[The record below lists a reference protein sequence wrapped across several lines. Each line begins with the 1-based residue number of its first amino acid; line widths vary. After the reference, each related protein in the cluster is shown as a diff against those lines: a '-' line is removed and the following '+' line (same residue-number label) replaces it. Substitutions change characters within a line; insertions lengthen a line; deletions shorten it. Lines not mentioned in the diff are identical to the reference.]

1 MVSKINFAPISVI
14 IPCFHCHDTIDKAIK
29 SVLEQTFKP
38 NQIIMIN
45 DGSRDYNKTKEKLI
59 FLKSEINNI
68 FKEINVEILE
78 LDINK
83 GPSYARNLGW
93 QKASEE
99 FIAFLDADDFWHPE
113 KIKLQFNWMKK
124 NTEFKITGHQTSSKK
139 LNFYNKNK
147 LNLTGKK
154 VTIKQLIFFNY
165 FQTSSVMIK
174 KDVYPRFNKNIR
186 FGEDYN
192 LWLRLS
198 NQFNMHFFY
207 NILSFSRRKP
217 FSKGGLSGNLLD
229 MEKSEIFSIYEQ
241 YLDKNITFFYLIS
254 AIIFSLIKFC
264 RRYLIRKL
272 T

>member
-1 MVSKINFAPISVI
+1 MFSKINFAPISVI
-14 IPCFHCHDTIDKAIK
+14 IPCFNCHDTIDMAIN
-29 SVLEQTFKP
+29 SVLKQTLKP
-38 NQIIMIN
+38 YQIIMIN
-45 DGSRDYNKTKEKLI
+45 DGSSDTYKTKNKLM
-59 FLKSEINNI
+59 FLKSKINSI
-68 FKEINVEILE
+68 YKQINVEIIE
-78 LDINK
+78 LKMNK
-83 GPSYARNLGW
+83 GPSFVRNLGW
-93 QKASEE
+93 EKASEE

-113 KIKLQFNWMKK
+113 KIKLQFKWMNK

-139 LNFYNKNK
+139 LNFYNKKK

-198 NQFNMHFFY
+198 NKINMYFFY
-207 NILSFSRRKP
+207 NVLSFSQRKP

-229 MEKSEIFSIYEQ
+229 MEKSELISVVEQ
-241 YLDKNITFFYLIS
+241 YRYKNINFFYLTF
-254 AIIFSLIKFC
+254 AITFSLIKFC
-264 RRYLIRKL
+264 RRILIRKL
-272 T
+272 S